1 MRRRL
6 LIAGL
11 VALVLALAAVGV
23 LLGARRRFF
32 QLSTP

>member
-11 VALVLALAAVGV
+11 VLLVLALASLGFMTGVATGRKPRYAV
-23 LLGARRRFF
+23 
-32 QLSTP
+32 